1 VLKQNIIHFNKF
13 CKLPKYWSCISL
25 LLIHFTVV
33 KHLKKAFCI
42 ALIFGILISCSE
54 KRTISEIK
62 NYVNEIENRTDLN
75 ESVTEFNTENL
86 NGEIVGGTSIYELTD
101 KDNNLYRIT
110 KDGSNPNDTVLNY
123 EFYFKNKNLVF
134 AKMTKVSN
142 YSSEFDTIVNSELYF
157 ENGKLIEEINKKP
170 IGIDIEIVKS
180 LAESMTV
187 EGLGTE

>member
-1 VLKQNIIHFNKF
+1 M
-13 CKLPKYWSCISL
+13 
-25 LLIHFTVV
+25 
-33 KHLKKAFCI
+33 KKAIYI

-54 KRTISEIK
+54 KRIVSKIK
-62 NYVNEIENRTDLN
+62 NYVKEIENRTDLN
-75 ESVTEFNTENL
+75 ESVVEFNTENL

-101 KDNNLYRIT
+101 KDNNLYRII

-123 EFYFKNKNLVF
+123 EFYYKSKKLVF
-134 AKMTKVSN
+134 AKIIKFSN

-157 ENGKLIEEINKKP
+157 KNGKLIEEINKKP
-170 IGIDIEIVKS
+170 IGIDVEYVKS